1 MKKVTSEMLIRYLRY
16 YASKNKLT
24 KSGFAKLADI
34 DDKTLKNFWEPGFN
48 PTLATIKKLERIMK

>member
-1 MKKVTSEMLIRYLRY
+1 MRY